1 MIGNVIQGQYLEL
14 ANYPVAAALSFMFM
28 ALIMIAVL
36 LYLRFAGTGALI
48 GDDESATVETTATG
62 QHASRRGHGVL
73 GWLRAHALNLY
84 AGIAVAYML
93 IPIAVIAVFSFND
106 PTGSFNFTWQGFTLD
121 YWAHPFAQSDL
132 TDALV
137 TSLELAALSTV
148 IATAI
153 GTMLALALVRHRFR
167 GRRAANVLI
176 LIPMATPEVVIGAA
190 LLSMFVYVGV
200 ARGFTTL
207 LIAHVMFS
215 ISFVVVIVRSR
226 LIGFD
231 RSLEDVAADL
241 GAGPLTAFRTVTL
254 PLLAPAILAAA
265 LLAFA
270 LSIDD
275 FVISNFNSGTTVT
288 FPLYIFG
295 ASQRGS
301 RSRSTCWRRCCS
313 RSRSRRWRSR
323 SGSSGAPSA
332 WPGSPRTPDGRRPA
346 QAGAGARSP
355 ARPRRSR
362 RSPPAPVLAALAGSS
377 RPESAGG
384 RIAEVDGDRLRHPA
398 HRERVRE
405 QALAPV
411 ARGDAA
417 DRQRRHGPPLGV
429 ADRRRDRDRVGHPL
443 ADTDP
448 DPGLGDQL
456 QLGGELFGVGRRVG
470 GQALELGA
478 ADQVLGARPPA
489 GSPAAPCRW
498 HRSGPGSDARSPGSS
513 ASRAGRRRAAP
524 GRRWRPSSSAS
535 TTASR
540 HSSRS
545 RSMCG
550 RAALG
555 TFEAAALSAPADR
568 SSGPSRYSS
577 RRPAC
582 ESSPLAT
589 MSESVR

>member
-1 MIGNVIQGQYLEL
+1 MIRGRLAPYGLLAPALVWLGLFFVVPMYFMGVVSLETGSLNTGFQFSWEFSNFTDSISEYSEQFLRSFAYGGIATALALLIAYPLAYAIAFRGGRWRTALLLAVMAPFFTTYLIRTLAWQTILSDQSPVVDFLRTISLVGEDGRVLDTSASVIAGLTYNFLPFMILPIYAVLERLDTRLIEAARDLYSSSRSAFLNVTLPLSAPGVVAGILLTFIPAVGDYVNAYFLGGPNQAMIGNVIQGQFLEL

-48 GDDESATVETTATG
+48 GDDDSATVEATASVSTPS
-62 QHASRRGHGVL
+62 AGHGVL
-73 GWLRAHALNLY
+73 GWLRAHALNVY
-84 AGIAVAYML
+84 AGIALAYML
-93 IPIAVIAVFSFND
+93 IPIAVIAAFSFND
-106 PTGSFNFTWQGFTLD
+106 PAGSFNFTWQGFTLD

-132 TDALV
+132 TDALL

-254 PLLAPAILAAA
+254 PLLAPAILAAG

-275 FVISNFNSGTTVT
+275 FVISNFNSGTTIT

-295 ASQRGS
+295 ASQRGI
-301 RSRSTCWRRCCS
+301 
-313 RSRSRRWRSR
+313 
-323 SGSSGAPSA
+323 
-332 WPGSPRTPDGRRPA
+332 
-346 QAGAGARSP
+346 
-355 ARPRRSR
+355 
-362 RSPPAPVLAALAGSS
+362 PV
-377 RPESAGG
+377 
-384 RIAEVDGDRLRHPA
+384 EVN
-398 HRERVRE
+398 V
-405 QALAPV
+405 
-411 ARGDAA
+411 
-417 DRQRRHGPPLGV
+417 
-429 ADRRRDRDRVGHPL
+429 
-443 ADTDP
+443 
-448 DPGLGDQL
+448 
-456 QLGGELFGVGRRVG
+456 
-470 GQALELGA
+470 
-478 ADQVLGARPPA
+478 
-489 GSPAAPCRW
+489 
-498 HRSGPGSDARSPGSS
+498 
-513 ASRAGRRRAAP
+513 
-524 GRRWRPSSSAS
+524 
-535 TTASR
+535 
-540 HSSRS
+540 
-545 RSMCG
+545 
-550 RAALG
+550 
-555 TFEAAALSAPADR
+555 
-568 SSGPSRYSS
+568 
-577 RRPAC
+577 
-582 ESSPLAT
+582 LAT
-589 MSESVR
+589 MLFALTIAAMAFTVWQQRRAQRLARVAPDA